1 MEILNYIFI
10 IFVGSP
16 FIGFIILGGSISVLN
31 IFLGDKFDN
40 FMERIDPLKNSSNKT
55 KIISLYILCTIIG
68 LIFFFKAQSNWYS

>member
-10 IFVGSP
+10 IFVGFP
-16 FIGFIILGGSISVLN
+16 FIGFIIFGSLINVLN

-55 KIISLYILCTIIG
+55 KIISLYILFIIIG